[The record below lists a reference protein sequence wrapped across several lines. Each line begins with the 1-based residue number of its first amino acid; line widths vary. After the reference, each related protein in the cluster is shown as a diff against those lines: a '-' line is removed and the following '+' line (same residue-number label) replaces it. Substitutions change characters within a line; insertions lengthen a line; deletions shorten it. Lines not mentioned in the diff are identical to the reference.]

1 MQNWAVRLIW
11 MTIPLVLFGII
22 GMDDSFATVCY
33 APERIFY
40 SAEKSFAV
48 VIVTVASSERIF
60 YDPPKVGWDWTVSS
74 QIRSNVTINEVT
86 YGNKDFPLKSDIV
99 DTNHSD
105 VLKIGD
111 RYAMIYD
118 NYWNNWR
125 QTDDFHCSPIGPV
138 SFAKHAV
145 EYAAFF
151 EDLLKNSCDV
161 DKHYLIKNSDR
172 KKICVSHDARDELI
186 KMGHGFIVPNLSFG
200 SWQGISENPP
210 LDIDAY
216 ARSDRWYCGSNAVR
230 SSTGDYCL
238 PYLLNLSW
246 VVKEGNNNLSISHLP
261 NLGETAT
268 ITVSNTYLKQVLP
281 CKPGNVVAISS
292 NLRFV
297 DSPDSMLSVLLDN
310 FIMLFFSSPSVDS
323 SDSMLSV
330 PCEPGLLNW
339 NATVRAAGEGWSEI
353 LVYAGDDNDR
363 IRFTVS
369 NNTTDGIPMQNYRD
383 ERVFATLSS
392 DKQHYASPDRIS
404 ISGQFSD
411 YVGNWIA
418 YYSKRIPIDSEN
430 KFTLEIDGERFRKN
444 HEQYLVLTDRYDV
457 GFEQIKV
464 TYDFQP

>member
-1 MQNWAVRLIW
+1 MRLVWTI
-11 MTIPLVLFGII
+11 IPLVLFGII
-22 GMDDSFATVCY
+22 GVDDSFATVCH

-40 SAEKSFAV
+40 SAEKNVAA

-60 YDPPKVGWDWTVSS
+60 YDPPKKGWDGTVSS

-99 DTNHSD
+99 DTYHSD
-105 VLKIGD
+105 ALKIGD
-111 RYAMIYD
+111 RYAMIYN
-118 NYWNNWR
+118 NYGNNWR
-125 QTDDFHCSPIGPV
+125 QTDDFYCSPIGPV

-161 DKHYLIKNSDR
+161 DKHYLIKNSD
-172 KKICVSHDARDELI
+172 KKKVCVSHDTRDELI
-186 KMGHGFIVPNLSFG
+186 KMGYGFIVPTLSFR
-200 SWQGISENPP
+200 SWEGISENPP

-216 ARSDRWYCGSNAVR
+216 ARSDRWHCESNAVR

-246 VVKEGNNNLSISHLP
+246 MVKEGNNNLSISHLP

-268 ITVSNTYLKQVLP
+268 ITVSNTYLKQVFP
-281 CKPGNVVAISS
+281 CKPGNVVAISD

-297 DSPDSMLSVLLDN
+297 DFPDSR
-310 FIMLFFSSPSVDS
+310 
-323 SDSMLSV
+323 LSV
-330 PCEPGLLNW
+330 PCEPDLLNW
-339 NATVRAAGEGWSEI
+339 NATVRAASEGWSEI
-353 LVYAGDDNDR
+353 LVYAGADNDR

-383 ERVFATLSS
+383 ERVFATLNS
-392 DKQHYASPDRIS
+392 DKQYYTSPDRIF

-444 HEQYLVLTDRYDV
+444 HEQYLRLTDRYDV

-464 TYDFQP
+464 TYDFQS